1 MTDEDVVHTCV
12 STRPI
17 AWLRHVKY
25 RLRYVSYTSHA
36 NYRIPTAVGDHGTEG

>member
-17 AWLRHVKY
+17 AWLRHVI
-25 RLRYVSYTSHA
+25 LGDS
-36 NYRIPTAVGDHGTEG
+36 VG